1 MPLMNGFDA
10 TKEIRT
16 FNKNI
21 PIFCLSANV
30 FEEDQEKSLEYGM
43 NEFLEKPLKKEKLI
57 KTLNKYFD

>member
-1 MPLMNGFDA
+1 MNGFDA

-16 FNKNI
+16 FSKDI

-57 KTLNKYFD
+57 KILNKYFD